1 MGFDRELAV
10 DAAES
15 AATKFHQTLF
25 ATAETTKMI
34 YDTADPIYHSF
45 LTGGGV
51 GVQQKAFAGGGGGQA
66 KGPKARGSD
75 GKYQGE

>member
-10 DAAES
+10 DAA
-15 AATKFHQTLF
+15 ATKFHQTL